1 MFHPL
6 IRLLATKPHLVA
18 QHLGGYAD
26 LAAAQAADAAQAL
39 QRRLLLG
46 AGLAACLLVGVGMGG
61 MALLLVAALPLE
73 KMPAPWLLLV
83 VPAVPLLGAAML
95 GWRLKSSPGVW
106 SLSELRGQFL
116 ADMQLLDEAGRA

>member
-6 IRLLATKPHLVA
+6 IRLIATKPHLVA

-46 AGLAACLLVGVGMGG
+46 AGLAACLLVGAGMAG

-73 KMPAPWLLLV
+73 QMPAPWLLLV

-106 SLSELRGQFL
+106 SLSELRSQFL